1 MRGLRALLDPLDSLV
16 YGTAWSSGSRLGAR
30 SSGTPGTLWSQSVG
44 EPKAI
49 KEQEDSWTYSS
60 GVSVP
65 PQGLPGPSGTD
76 GPLTGVGDLGP
87 PGEKET
93 KENKMWRIPGF
104 CEGEMRFLTPI
115 SLLLEP
121 GETGS
126 PGIQGEPGVRVLVFL
141 ETLASWEKVAHDQ
154 NSVKGD
160 YSKDGEPRQP
170 GQLGIVMTLTKSHLG
185 HRKIP
190 NEETL
195 PSPKLIHKLEYIG
208 PAQVQWLKPAILPL
222 PASGDQGKR
231 IS

>member
-1 MRGLRALLDPLDSLV
+1 MEQPGAVGADWEP
-16 YGTAWSSGSRLGAR
+16 GSQGHQGHFGAR
-30 SSGTPGTLWSQSVG
+30 VWGAKVNKGTRGFTDLQ
-44 EPKAI
+44 
-49 KEQEDSWTYSS
+49 D
-60 GVSVP
+60 
-65 PQGLPGPSGTD
+65 PQ

-93 KENKMWRIPGF
+93 KENKTWRIPGF
-104 CEGEMRFLTPI
+104 CEGEMKFLTSI

-141 ETLASWEKVAHDQ
+141 ETLASRKKVVHDQ
-154 NSVKGD
+154 DSVKGD
-160 YSKDGEPRQP
+160 YGKDGEPRQP

-195 PSPKLIHKLEYIG
+195 PSPELIHKLEYIG

-222 PASGDQGKR
+222 PASEDQGKR